1 MYGGYSE
8 TVRALLKDGPLKG
21 KSAEVDPVAG
31 RPPMTVDLPGEDD
44 DTYRYC
50 LEELDKE
57 GMTAAYTFL
66 YAV

>member
-1 MYGGYSE
+1 MYRDYSE
-8 TVRALLKDGPLKG
+8 TVKAHLKDGPLKG
-21 KSAEVDPVAG
+21 KDAEVDPVAG
-31 RPPMTVDLPGEDD
+31 RPPMTVDLPGKDD

-57 GMTAAYTFL
+57 GMTAAYVFL

>member
-1 MYGGYSE
+1 MQ
-8 TVRALLKDGPLKG
+8 ALLKDGPLKG
-21 KSAEVDPVAG
+21 KPLEVDPVAG
-31 RPPMTVDLPGEDD
+31 RPPMTVDLPGYNG